1 MSPSPKKPKSRAK
14 PKPKVQSLK
23 VQAVKKSKSPSAAKP
38 SPKPSKSPSAPKSKA
53 KTPSKAKPKGAP
65 SRKTPSRDCALVVG
79 ISAYPSPLT
88 KLPAVAADVREM
100 GKILRS
106 KDGTFRSTGVAVLTE
121 KLATRKEI
129 LAALRATFGGATAD
143 QTIFVYLAGHGG
155 IEDGQYY
162 FIAHDTDLDR
172 MAETGVPLS
181 QIKTLFDG
189 SRSHRVFLWLDFC
202 HSGGI
207 LVRGRRT
214 PMANDRFI
222 IERTIGVVQGHG
234 RLIVAACSPNQSAY
248 EDPQIGHGLF
258 TDALLR
264 GLKGGAVASG
274 EVTSNSLFDFI
285 DREMGSARQ
294 RPMQFGHMTGR
305 IVLMHY
311 QDRSGGAAKPQAIPS
326 KAKAKA
332 IKSSPKKKAP
342 AKSKGTWV
350 MLGPHY
356 FLAQAVRSNKDGT
369 FTLVISPASGEEEA
383 NLASLRPGPYG
394 GGSTLPFAWNN
405 DAGSARIKEVESEM
419 AGGSHA
425 WTITLTPQD
434 GGSGGVFNEM
444 SINTGGKN
452 YSADDIARLR
462 AGRILLNDPP
472 PKADSERSYDMLG
485 TMLEGYIQGSGGRSQ
500 VRESPIRAV
509 HAEHSRD
516 PNWKHYARLQ
526 VVHTLKVS
534 GTVDHILEL
543 TFGPVRSGRL
553 PVRFRGRREKR
564 GSDKSSV
571 IEISGTCPLG

>member
-14 PKPKVQSLK
+14 PKPKVQSPK
-23 VQAVKKSKSPSAAKP
+23 GQAVKKSKSPSDAKP

-129 LAALRATFGGATAD
+129 LVALRATFGGATAD
-143 QTIFVYLAGHGG
+143 QTLFVYLAGHGG

-162 FIAHDTDLDR
+162 FIAHDTDCDR
-172 MAETGVPLS
+172 MAETGVPLT
-181 QIKTLFDG
+181 QIKALFDA

-214 PMANDRFI
+214 PMADDRFI
-222 IERTIGVVQGHG
+222 IDRTIRVVQGHG
-234 RLIVAACSPNQSAY
+234 KVIVAACSPSQSAY
-248 EDPQIGHGLF
+248 ENSQVGHGLF

-285 DREMGSARQ
+285 DRQVGGVRQ
-294 RPMQFGHMTGR
+294 RPMQFGHTTGR

-311 QDRSGGAAKPQAIPS
+311 QDRSGGAAKSPAAPL
-326 KAKAKA
+326 KTKA
-332 IKSSPKKKAP
+332 IRVSPKKKAP
-342 AKSKGTWV
+342 ARSKGTWV
-350 MLGPHY
+350 MLGRHY

-369 FTLVISPASGEEEA
+369 ITLVISPASGEEEA
-383 NLASLRPGPYG
+383 DLASLRPGPYG

-419 AGGSHA
+419 AVGRHA

-434 GGSGGVFNEM
+434 AGSGGVFNEM
-444 SINTGGKN
+444 SINTGSQT

-472 PKADSERSYDMLG
+472 ERSEKGSNYDTG
-485 TMLEGYIQGSGGRSQ
+485 GHLETYIRGSGGRGE
-500 VRESPIRAV
+500 VRVSPIRSV
-509 HAEHSRD
+509 YAEHGRSS
-516 PNWKHYARLQ
+516 NWKHYARLQ

-543 TFGPVRSGRL
+543 KLGSVRSGRL
-553 PVRFRGRREKR
+553 PVSFRGRRDRR
-564 GSDKSSV
+564 GSDKSTI
-571 IEISGTCPLG
+571 IELSGTCPLG

>member
-1 MSPSPKKPKSRAK
+1 MPPTPKKAKGQSRSKAKSRPLKGKVVKSSKNQAPPAKSQALKSPSSPK
-14 PKPKVQSLK
+14 PKPIPPGKPK
-23 VQAVKKSKSPSAAKP
+23 RKSPR
-38 SPKPSKSPSAPKSKA
+38 KSPGSAQ
-53 KTPSKAKPKGAP
+53 
-65 SRKTPSRDCALVVG
+65 RALVVG
-79 ISAYPSPLT
+79 ISAYPSPLS

-106 KDGTFRSTGVAVLTE
+106 KDGAFPSTGVVVLTE
-121 KLATRKEI
+121 RLATRKEI

-143 QTIFVYLAGHGG
+143 QTVFVYLAGHGG

-162 FIAHDTDLDR
+162 FIAHDTDCDR
-172 MAETGVPLS
+172 MAETGVPLT
-181 QIKTLFDG
+181 QIKSLFDG

-285 DREMGSARQ
+285 DREIGSARQ

-311 QDRSGGAAKPQAIPS
+311 QDRSSGPAKPLAVSS
-326 KAKAKA
+326 KAKGKA
-332 IKSSPKKKAP
+332 LKSPPKKKAP
-342 AKSKGTWV
+342 AKRKGTWV
-350 MLGPHY
+350 LLGRYY
-356 FLAQAVRSNKDGT
+356 FLAQAVRTNKDGT
-369 FTLVISPASGEEEA
+369 FTLVISPSDGEEAA
-383 NLASLRPGPYG
+383 NLANLRPGPYG

-405 DAGSARIKEVESEM
+405 DAGSARVKEVESEVV
-419 AGGSHA
+419 GGTHA
-425 WTITLTPQD
+425 WTVTLTPQD
-434 GGSGGVFNEM
+434 VGSGGVFNEM

-472 PKADSERSYDMLG
+472 PRSGSERSYDMMG

-500 VRESPIRAV
+500 VHESPIRAV
-509 HAEHSRD
+509 YAEHGRS
-516 PNWKHYARLQ
+516 PNWKHFARLQ

-543 TFGPVRSGRL
+543 TFGPVRAGRL
-553 PVRFRGRREKR
+553 PVRFRGRRDKR
-564 GSDKSSV
+564 GTDKSTV
-571 IEISGTCPLG
+571 IELSGSCPLG